1 MIENPNM
8 AWLFR
13 SMSELLKLATTKK
26 QIWSVVRTEASELEP
41 LDHVTSRPL
50 STLLCGW

>member
-8 AWLFR
+8 
-13 SMSELLKLATTKK
+13 SELLNLATTKK
-26 QIWSVVRTEASELEP
+26 QIWSVVWTEATELEP

-50 STLLCGW
+50 PTLLCGW

>member
-8 AWLFR
+8 
-13 SMSELLKLATTKK
+13 SEQLNLATTKK
-26 QIWSVVRTEASELEP
+26 QIWSVGRTEAPELEL

-50 STLLCGW
+50 PTLLCGW